1 MPSVA
6 SREAYQCLRDAALGV
21 RPLVAVARLAGGQ
34 VEVLVEGWR
43 LTLVLDS
50 EGLAHCS
57 HCQCPD
63 GRLGTLDD
71 WHRYGTNPVDHLSLW
86 ERRQIERL
94 LPVMPA

>member
-1 MPSVA
+1 MATVA

>member
-1 MPSVA
+1 MTTVA

-21 RPLVAVARLAGGQ
+21 RPLVTVARLAGDQ

-50 EGLAHCS
+50 EGLTHCS

-63 GRLGTLDD
+63 GRLGSLDD

-94 LPVMPA
+94 LSVMPA

>member
-21 RPLVAVARLAGGQ
+21 RPLVTVARLGGGQ

-86 ERRQIERL
+86 ERTQIERL

>member
-1 MPSVA
+1 MTTVA
-6 SREAYQCLRDAALGV
+6 SREAYQYLRDAALGV